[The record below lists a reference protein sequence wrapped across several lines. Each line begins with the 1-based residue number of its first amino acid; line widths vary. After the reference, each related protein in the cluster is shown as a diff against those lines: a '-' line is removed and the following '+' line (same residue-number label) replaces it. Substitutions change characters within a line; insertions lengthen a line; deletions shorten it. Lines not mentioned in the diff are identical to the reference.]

1 MNMLARLAARL
12 GFKPPAP
19 ASAPHARRFEAA
31 ILNRLT
37 AGWMGSVQSIDE
49 ELRGDLDRLRARSR
63 DLAAN
68 NDYVRKFIK
77 MVQANVVGPNGFTL
91 QVRVENSPG
100 QPDELANLAIETA
113 WAKWCRR
120 DACDIAGQQGF
131 AELCRSLIADA
142 ARDGEFLVYR
152 VRGAAAGNAFGYA
165 LQRLDV
171 SRIATAKHE
180 AATGNGNAV
189 VMGIE
194 ITAVGKPVALH
205 LYKAN
210 PGGATGTR
218 DIERVAIG
226 DIFHCYLGER
236 PEQRRGFPWLH
247 TAMQRLHQLKGYEE
261 AAVIAARVGAAKM
274 GFFTSPDGAAGPIG
288 EQDADSGE
296 FITSADAGEFQ
307 VLPQGYDFKSFD
319 PDYPHQQFG
328 EFVKATLRGISSG
341 LNISYNTLANDLEGV
356 NFSSI
361 RSGVL
366 EEREQ
371 WMSLQG
377 WFIESFLLPV
387 YEEWLQLALLKGAIT
402 MPNGSALPAAKREK
416 FAAHTWQPRR
426 WAWVDPLK
434 DIEASVV
441 AIENGLASPY
451 TIAAQMGVDI
461 DDVLADIARFQA
473 SAKAKGVTLGKPA
486 APAPAAPAETPDP
499 AVKALAAITD
509 LQAEVRSMAARAPA
523 PAITVAVN
531 ADEMAR
537 AAHAVRDGLLEQ
549 TRELTQQIREDIQ
562 NMPIVIPAPV
572 VNVAAPSVTVENRVE
587 PAAVT
592 LEANLPPAEIT
603 VAMPPRRTETSIRY
617 NASGEIISTTQIETD
632 A

>member
-1 MNMLARLAARL
+1 MNLIARMAARL

-387 YEEWLQLALLKGAIT
+387 YEEWLQLALLKGAIV

-416 FAAHTWQPRR
+416 FLAHTWQPRR

-434 DIEASVV
+434 DIEASVL

-451 TIAAQMGVDI
+451 TVAAQMGVDI

-473 SAKAKGVTLGKPA
+473 SAKAKGITLGKPA
-486 APAPAAPAETPDP
+486 APAPAAPADPQPDP
-499 AVKALAAITD
+499 AAKAIEA
-509 LQAEVRSMAARAPA
+509 LQAEVRSLAARQAPA
-523 PAITVAVN
+523 PSITVAPVIHTP
-531 ADEMAR
+531 EVR
-537 AAHAVRDGLLEQ
+537 AEINVQPPPVSVTNQIHEREQ
-549 TRELTQQIREDIQ
+549 
-562 NMPIVIPAPV
+562 
-572 VNVAAPSVTVENRVE
+572 AAPEVNVTVEAVMPEQPAPMVDVHVE
-587 PAAVT
+587 AVMPDEIKAA
-592 LEANLPPAEIT
+592 IT
-603 VAMPPRRTETSIRY
+603 EMPDRI
-617 NASGEIISTTQIETD
+617 TTTD
-632 A
+632 L